1 MQKQKKTT
9 GNNAQVK
16 YAKVKY
22 AEVKYTKAQIK
33 QANLF
38 PGTNNTAIIN
48 IALEDNKTYT
58 IAEAKKAIEDF
69 KGGM

>member
-1 MQKQKKTT
+1 MQEQKETT
-9 GNNAQVK
+9 GNNIKAE
-16 YAKVKY
+16 Y

-38 PGTNNTAIIN
+38 PETNNTAIIN
-48 IALEDNKTYT
+48 VALEDNRTYT
-58 IAEAKKAIEDF
+58 IAEIKKAIEEF

>member
-1 MQKQKKTT
+1 MQEQKETT
-9 GNNAQVK
+9 GNNVK
-16 YAKVKY
+16 AEY

-38 PGTNNTAIIN
+38 PETNNTAIIN
-48 IALEDNKTYT
+48 IALEDNRTYT
-58 IAEAKKAIEDF
+58 IAEIKKAIEEF

>member
-1 MQKQKKTT
+1 MQEQKETT
-9 GNNAQVK
+9 GNNAQ
-16 YAKVKY
+16 VKY

-38 PGTNNTAIIN
+38 PGTNNVALIN
-48 IALEDNKTYT
+48 VALEDNRTYT
-58 IAEAKKAIEDF
+58 IAEVKKAIEDF

>member
-1 MQKQKKTT
+1 MQEQRETT
-9 GNNAQVK
+9 GNNTKA
-16 YAKVKY
+16 KY

-38 PGTNNTAIIN
+38 PETNNTAIIN
-48 IALEDNKTYT
+48 VALEDNRTYT
-58 IAEAKKAIEDF
+58 IAEIKKAIEEF

>member
-1 MQKQKKTT
+1 MQEQKEAT
-9 GNNAQVK
+9 GNNA
-16 YAKVKY
+16 KVEH

-38 PGTNNTAIIN
+38 PETNNTAIIN
-48 IALEDNKTYT
+48 VALEDNRTYT
-58 IAEAKKAIEDF
+58 IAEVKKAIEEF

>member
-1 MQKQKKTT
+1 MQEQKETT
-9 GNNAQVK
+9 GNNI
-16 YAKVKY
+16 KVEY

-38 PGTNNTAIIN
+38 PGINNTAIIN
-48 IALEDNKTYT
+48 AALEDNRTYT
-58 IAEAKKAIEDF
+58 IAEVKKAIEDF